1 MRKNKTR
8 LLFLPI
14 AILLWL
20 LGFTMVWAGF
30 RKQQRTRRAKDET
43 ARKDESITVMP
54 MIPQEIEER
63 QA

>member
-1 MRKNKTR
+1 MRNNKTR

-20 LGFTMVWAGF
+20 LGFTMAWAGF
-30 RKQQRTRRAKDET
+30 RKQQRTKRAEDDT
-43 ARKDESITVMP
+43 TRKAESITVMS
-54 MIPQEIEER
+54 MIPQETEER